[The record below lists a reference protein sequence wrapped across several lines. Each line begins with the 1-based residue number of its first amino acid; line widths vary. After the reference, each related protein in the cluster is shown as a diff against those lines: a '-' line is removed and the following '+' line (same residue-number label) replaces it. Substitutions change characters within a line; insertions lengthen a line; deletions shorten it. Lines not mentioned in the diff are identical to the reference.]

1 MINSDQ
7 QTSAFHIVFII
18 KMLVF
23 IINTCIIGSIGGN
36 SLPTSIQP
44 FNFIKILSPK
54 GDTPCVPTCSNKS

>member
-23 IINTCIIGSIGGN
+23 IINGCIIGLIDDGKP
-36 SLPTSIQP
+36 PTSIKP